1 MYSNRNKHNIIKY
14 LPINDD
20 ETTWGL
26 SISSIGF
33 QSINPN
39 ENYPLKGHSAKYTF
53 NPERGRIIDE
63 FVMVY
68 VTRGEGVFV
77 SSNCPISQI
86 SEGDVFFIFPKQ
98 WHTHHPTFETGWDE
112 YYFTLTGFYCNNLL
126 RKIINDTNPIFHIG
140 INGLLINHFIQM
152 IDSAMAEKPGFQELL
167 SGTALHIISL
177 IYSINK
183 TKDFGTEETQKIQKA
198 CMLMRENI
206 YENYTP
212 ENIAKAINM
221 SYSNFRKTFKK
232 HVGIAPHQYMLQLK
246 INKIKE
252 LLDSTEMS
260 IQDISSKLNFESP
273 DYFSYFFRKK
283 IGISPIAYR
292 KHVETQRK
300 KIL

>member
-20 ETTWGL
+20 ETTWGI

-152 IDSAMAEKPGFQELL
+152 ID
-167 SGTALHIISL
+167 
-177 IYSINK
+177 
-183 TKDFGTEETQKIQKA
+183 
-198 CMLMRENI
+198 
-206 YENYTP
+206 
-212 ENIAKAINM
+212 
-221 SYSNFRKTFKK
+221 
-232 HVGIAPHQYMLQLK
+232 
-246 INKIKE
+246 
-252 LLDSTEMS
+252 
-260 IQDISSKLNFESP
+260 
-273 DYFSYFFRKK
+273 
-283 IGISPIAYR
+283 
-292 KHVETQRK
+292 
-300 KIL
+300 